1 MKENVFL
8 IDDYYFSSSLLFIL
22 IYHHRIVFLLFHK
35 LWTNMCLVGLNL
47 SEKKQKERKVALVVV
62 TDSHDSRSLKKTA
75 THQKKKASSDV
86 THFIQ
91 SRPRSLLIVVLYLQS
106 GSA

>member
-35 LWTNMCLVGLNL
+35 LWTNMFWYFGVVGLNL
-47 SEKKQKERKVALVVV
+47 SEKKQKERKFAFVV
-62 TDSHDSRSLKKTA
+62 TDSPMTA
-75 THQKKKASSDV
+75 AH
-86 THFIQ
+86 
-91 SRPRSLLIVVLYLQS
+91 
-106 GSA
+106 

>member
-35 LWTNMCLVGLNL
+35 HVLVFWYFGLNL
-47 SEKKQKERKVALVVV
+47 SEKKQKERKVALVV
-62 TDSHDSRSLKKTA
+62 TDSHDSRSL
-75 THQKKKASSDV
+75 
-86 THFIQ
+86 
-91 SRPRSLLIVVLYLQS
+91 
-106 GSA
+106 